1 MRLDIGTRPARPR
14 GRIAVAT
21 ASAAVRAVLG
31 SAGVL
36 GLACVSLIACGRAPT
51 SRSDSLPV
59 ARRVVALAPNLTEIV
74 FAVGAGRSLVGVSDF
89 SDYPPEAASVARVGG
104 LDPSAERVAS
114 LHPDL
119 VLATAEGG
127 NRRGAVSAVEA
138 AGIPVLLVPGGSLDE
153 VLAGIRLIGSRVGHG
168 AEAERVAS
176 SLAQRRDQVR
186 RSVAGRRRPRAIL
199 LVWPEPAQAA
209 GAKTFLDDVLTEA
222 GAENLL
228 GDRSGWPVVSSE
240 WLATAPIEVVVVPDS
255 PGNRPVFE
263 RAFASGSLSRGAVA
277 KARIVRVDESS
288 LTRPGPR
295 VFGALETLANE
306 LAR

>member
-1 MRLDIGTRPARPR
+1 M
-14 GRIAVAT
+14 
-21 ASAAVRAVLG
+21 
-31 SAGVL
+31 
-36 GLACVSLIACGRAPT
+36 
-51 SRSDSLPV
+51 
-59 ARRVVALAPNLTEIV
+59 ALAPNLTEIV
-74 FAVGAGRSLVGVSDF
+74 FAVGAGRALVGVSDF
-89 SDYPPEAASVARVGG
+89 SDYPPEAASVPRVGG

-168 AEAERVAS
+168 AEAEEVAR
-176 SLAQRRDQVR
+176 SLAQRRDRVR

-209 GAKTFLDDVLTEA
+209 GAKTFLDDVLTKA

-228 GDRSGWPVVSSE
+228 ADRSGWPVVSSE

-255 PGNRPVFE
+255 VGNRPVFD

-277 KARIVRVDESS
+277 KARIVRVDESA

>member
-21 ASAAVRAVLG
+21 AAAAARAVLG
-31 SAGVL
+31 FAGVL
-36 GLACVSLIACGRAPT
+36 GLACVSLSACGRAPT
-51 SRSDSLPV
+51 SRSDSLPI
-59 ARRVVALAPNLTEIV
+59 ARRVVALAPNLTEVV

-138 AGIPVLLVPGGSLDE
+138 AGIPVLLVPGGSLDD

-168 AEAERVAS
+168 AEAERVAR
-176 SLAQRRDQVR
+176 SLAQRRDQV
-186 RSVAGRRRPRAIL
+186 APFRRRPAASARD
-199 LVWPEPAQAA
+199 PARLA
-209 GAKTFLDDVLTEA
+209 GAGAGRGRKDVPRRRAHRGRSGESSRGSVGLA
-222 GAENLL
+222 GRIERVARD
-228 GDRSGWPVVSSE
+228 GPDRSRGRAG
-240 WLATAPIEVVVVPDS
+240 LAGQS
-255 PGNRPVFE
+255 PRVRTGFRF
-263 RAFASGSLSRGAVA
+263 RFAVA
-277 KARIVRVDESS
+277 RRGLEGAD
-288 LTRPGPR
+288 RPRG
-295 VFGALETLANE
+295 
-306 LAR
+306 